1 MIVQVQEL
9 KASKLFLEDLVPFLH
24 NLFCLD
30 NCYQKKPLFVST
42 VLDFRILKYYTL

>member
-9 KASKLFLEDLVPFLH
+9 KASKFFLEDLVPFLH

-30 NCYQKKPLFVST
+30 NCYQENFISLF
-42 VLDFRILKYYTL
+42 LWFLILGF